1 MVKSDFKNKKVT
13 IMGLGISGGG
23 VGAAEFFAKAGARVL
38 VTDLKTRGKLRESL
52 GRLKG
57 LSIRYVLGRHR
68 KEDFEN
74 ADLII
79 KNPGVPNESK
89 FLALAKKSGV
99 PIETDVGIFFDLC
112 PAPVVGVTGTKGKST
127 TAFLI
132 HQILKRKHKNAV
144 LGGNI
149 GKSVL
154 EVLPKIKKGGPA
166 SPTSQGGP
174 VILELSS
181 FQLEALTE
189 KKLSPH
195 IAVITNIFPDHL
207 NRYSSFAQYAKA
219 KTNIFRFQKPE
230 DFLIIPEDNRLLEK
244 LTKNARSKKI
254 YFSKIVAKSIPFLSL
269 AHNAANLAAA
279 IEIAKLFKISRKEIL
294 SLIPRLKLLPHRLEK
309 VGEIGGA
316 AYINDSGA
324 TNPGAGIEAI
334 KAARSLFKNG
344 RLILIAGGEDKNLDY
359 SVFAGEILKN
369 ADFLILLPG
378 SATEKMKVEFQKHLA
393 RTKNLKLKAVI
404 DAPDMK
410 QAVIHARRLAQKRD
424 AVLLSP
430 AAASFNLFQNEF
442 DRGEQFVKAVKLLQ

>member
-132 HQILKRKHKNAV
+132 HQILKRKYKNAV

-154 EVLPKIKKGGPA
+154 EVLPKIKK
-166 SPTSQGGP
+166 GGP

-309 VGEIGGA
+309 VGEIGGV

-442 DRGEQFVKAVKLLQ
+442 DRGEQFIKALRSLR

>member
-1 MVKSDFKNKKVT
+1 MR
-13 IMGLGISGGG
+13 
-23 VGAAEFFAKAGARVL
+23 FFAKAGAKVL
-38 VTDLKTRGKLRESL
+38 VTDLKTKSRLRDSL
-52 GRLKG
+52 RRLKG
-57 LSIRYVLGRHR
+57 LPIRYVLGRHR
-68 KEDFEN
+68 KEDFKNTE
-74 ADLII
+74 LII
-79 KNPGVPNESK
+79 KNPGVPNESE

-112 PAPVVGVTGTKGKST
+112 PAPIIGITGTKGKST

-132 HQILKRKHKNAV
+132 YQLLKIKYKNAV
-144 LGGNI
+144 LGGLPVRSSEGTKAGNI

-154 EVLPKIKKGGPA
+154 EVLPKIKKGAAHFAKA
-166 SPTSQGGP
+166 SWVTP
-174 VILELSS
+174 VVLELSS
-181 FQLEALTE
+181 FQLEALAE
-189 KKLSPH
+189 KKKSPH

-219 KTNIFRFQKPE
+219 KANIFRFQKPE
-230 DFLIIPEDNRLLEK
+230 DFLIIPKDNRLLEK

-254 YFSKIVAKSIPFLSL
+254 YFSKIATKSVPFLSL

-279 IEIAKLFKISRKEIL
+279 IEAVKIFRISQKEIL

-309 VGEIGGA
+309 VAEIAGIV
-316 AYINDSGA
+316 YINDSGA
-324 TNPGAGIEAI
+324 TNPVAGIEAI

-359 SVFAGEILKN
+359 SDFAGEILRN
-369 ADFLILLPG
+369 ANFLILLPG
-378 SATEKMKVEFQKHLA
+378 SATEKIKVEFQKRLA

-410 QAVIHARRLAQKRD
+410 KAVSQARRLAQKGD
-424 AVLLSP
+424 IVLLSP

-442 DRGEQFVKAVKLLQ
+442 DRGEQFIKALRSLR

>member
-442 DRGEQFVKAVKLLQ
+442 DRGEQFIKALRSLR

>member
-1 MVKSDFKNKKVT
+1 
-13 IMGLGISGGG
+13 MGLGISGGG

-132 HQILKRKHKNAV
+132 HQILKRKYKNAV

-279 IEIAKLFKISRKEIL
+279 IEIAKLFKISRKEIFF
-294 SLIPRLKLLPHRLEK
+294 LIPRLKLLPHRLEK
-309 VGEIGGA
+309 VGEIGGV

-442 DRGEQFVKAVKLLQ
+442 DRGEQFIKALRSLR

>member
-1 MVKSDFKNKKVT
+1 
-13 IMGLGISGGG
+13 MGLGISGGG

-132 HQILKRKHKNAV
+132 HQILKRKYKNAV

-279 IEIAKLFKISRKEIL
+279 IEIAKLFKISRKEIFFM
-294 SLIPRLKLLPHRLEK
+294 IPRLKLLPHRLEK
-309 VGEIGGA
+309 VGEIGGV

-442 DRGEQFVKAVKLLQ
+442 DRGEQFIKALRSLR

>member
-132 HQILKRKHKNAV
+132 HQILKRKYKNAV

-309 VGEIGGA
+309 VGEIGGV

-393 RTKNLKLKAVI
+393 RTKNLKLKAVMPGGSPKKETPFFYRPPPPRSI
-404 DAPDMK
+404 YFKTNLTEASN
-410 QAVIHARRLAQKRD
+410 LLKR
-424 AVLLSP
+424 
-430 AAASFNLFQNEF
+430 
-442 DRGEQFVKAVKLLQ
+442 

>member
-132 HQILKRKHKNAV
+132 HQILKRKYKNAV

-154 EVLPKIKKGGPA
+154 EVLPKIKKGGLA
-166 SPTSQGGP
+166 SPSQGGP

-181 FQLEALTE
+181 FQLEALAE
-189 KKLSPH
+189 KKKSPH

-219 KTNIFRFQKPE
+219 KMNIFRFQKPE

-309 VGEIGGA
+309 VGKIKGVT
-316 AYINDSGA
+316 YINDSGA

-334 KAARSLFKNG
+334 KATRSLFKNG

-369 ADFLILLPG
+369 ADFLVLLPG

>member
-1 MVKSDFKNKKVT
+1 M
-13 IMGLGISGGG
+13 
-23 VGAAEFFAKAGARVL
+23 
-38 VTDLKTRGKLRESL
+38 
-52 GRLKG
+52 
-57 LSIRYVLGRHR
+57 
-68 KEDFEN
+68 
-74 ADLII
+74 
-79 KNPGVPNESK
+79 
-89 FLALAKKSGV
+89 
-99 PIETDVGIFFDLC
+99 
-112 PAPVVGVTGTKGKST
+112 
-127 TAFLI
+127 
-132 HQILKRKHKNAV
+132 
-144 LGGNI
+144 
-149 GKSVL
+149 
-154 EVLPKIKKGGPA
+154 
-166 SPTSQGGP
+166 
-174 VILELSS
+174 ELSS

-309 VGEIGGA
+309 VGKIKGVT
-316 AYINDSGA
+316 YINDSGA

-334 KAARSLFKNG
+334 KAARSLFTNG

-369 ADFLILLPG
+369 ADFLILLSG

>member
-132 HQILKRKHKNAV
+132 HQILKRKYKNAV

-309 VGEIGGA
+309 VGEIGGV

-442 DRGEQFVKAVKLLQ
+442 DRGEQFIKALRSLR

>member
-1 MVKSDFKNKKVT
+1 M
-13 IMGLGISGGG
+13 
-23 VGAAEFFAKAGARVL
+23 
-38 VTDLKTRGKLRESL
+38 

-132 HQILKRKHKNAV
+132 HQILKRKYKNAV

-269 AHNAANLAAA
+269 A
-279 IEIAKLFKISRKEIL
+279 
-294 SLIPRLKLLPHRLEK
+294 
-309 VGEIGGA
+309 
-316 AYINDSGA
+316 
-324 TNPGAGIEAI
+324 
-334 KAARSLFKNG
+334 
-344 RLILIAGGEDKNLDY
+344 
-359 SVFAGEILKN
+359 
-369 ADFLILLPG
+369 
-378 SATEKMKVEFQKHLA
+378 
-393 RTKNLKLKAVI
+393 
-404 DAPDMK
+404 
-410 QAVIHARRLAQKRD
+410 
-424 AVLLSP
+424 
-430 AAASFNLFQNEF
+430 
-442 DRGEQFVKAVKLLQ
+442 

>member
-1 MVKSDFKNKKVT
+1 
-13 IMGLGISGGG
+13 MGLGISGGG

-132 HQILKRKHKNAV
+132 HQILKRKYKNAV

-309 VGEIGGA
+309 VGEIGGV

-442 DRGEQFVKAVKLLQ
+442 DRGEQFIKALRSLR